1 VAEES
6 PLRRVLALALA
17 ASSVMACAG
26 GTGSEP
32 KDEAEGELAWPSTTK
47 VSDSASSAALS
58 SFDVDTGELRFSKET
73 PLLASL
79 DVGDVLA
86 GDVSEAA
93 PYGFLRRIRAI
104 RREDGALVLDTEQAS
119 LDQALTRADL
129 AMHALTPALEELVAS
144 GGTEASARSPSLLG
158 RAELGYGVSK
168 QALGLD
174 FGNGLSLPAVDVRE
188 ELCPGSCA
196 NGSVVVSGQVAASLG
211 YELGIGIRPHL
222 SLEDVFDGT
231 VGVTAYMNAN
241 AGVNGQ
247 ARIRA
252 VSTFTGSITAEREV
266 ANVKNVYHTSAFGFP
281 VVVVAIGTL
290 SVGVTGEA
298 ESALESAAHGGVSCR
313 VGAAWT
319 SDHGWEDLN
328 KPELSFGFDP
338 PSVRA
343 NAKLHT
349 YSRAKLQ
356 VLLYGLAG
364 FESEARFG
372 TELDAASP
380 RDPAWLLRA
389 RADAHFDLSAGIPV
403 LSQALSREK
412 TLFDESFELGRSQNQ
427 SPVIAS
433 APGDGVWNA
442 SRPFA
447 LVLNGAPSLDGA
459 YLVVSAHDRE
469 DGDAITLS
477 VSSDLDGPLALDAA
491 GEGPKLSQGIHTLTL
506 TLTDSVGAVSTR
518 SFVLNV
524 RQQRPV
530 LQVRALP
537 STVQSRVDVLLHAVA
552 LDPEATD
559 ATRNAIPCAELTWS
573 VTAPDLLFAGGRSGT
588 SVSGCDVTARFLETG
603 SRNVTVT
610 ATHPVGVSSTETHAI
625 AVTPPPDVLPPS
637 IDGYALRCDNAE
649 PLQSNVLID
658 GVISNVRMCPS
669 RASVLSLDV
678 SATDP
683 AGLPLSYSLTMENL
697 AGDPASRV
705 PLNVSAFGAPT
716 AAASYLIP
724 ERRGLAQINP
734 DWCTDYHAGF
744 GARLVLTVS
753 NGTSTT
759 TRSEDIFCP
768 TPGAN

>member
-1 VAEES
+1 
-6 PLRRVLALALA
+6 LRRVLALALA
-17 ASSVMACAG
+17 ASSVMACG
-26 GTGSEP
+26 GGSRSES
-32 KDEAEGELAWPSTTK
+32 KDPEQGEVAWPSTTK
-47 VSDSASSAALS
+47 VSDAASSAALTR
-58 SFDVDTGELRFSKET
+58 FDADSGELRFSKET

-79 DVGDVLA
+79 EVGDVLA

-93 PYGFLRRIRAI
+93 PYGFLRKVRAV
-104 RREDGALVLDTEQAS
+104 RREDGTLVLDTEQAS
-119 LDQALTRADL
+119 LDQALSRADL
-129 AMHALTPALEELVAS
+129 AMHALTPALEEVIAVGDTQS
-144 GGTEASARSPSLLG
+144 GALNPARRA
-158 RAELGYGVSK
+158 RAELAYGVSR
-168 QALGLD
+168 QALGID
-174 FGNGLSLPAVDVRE
+174 FGNGLSLPRVDVRE

-196 NGSVVVSGQVAASLG
+196 HGSVVVSGQVAASLG
-211 YELGIGIRPHL
+211 YELGIGIRPHV
-222 SLEDVFDGT
+222 SLEDVLDGT

-252 VSTFTGSITAEREV
+252 VSTFAGSIAAERVV
-266 ANVKNVYHTSAFGFP
+266 ADVKKVYHTSAFGFP
-281 VVVVAIGTL
+281 VVVLAIGTL

-298 ESALESAAHGGVSCR
+298 ESALDTTAFGGVTCR

-328 KPELSFGFDP
+328 HPELSFGFDP
-338 PSVRA
+338 PAVRA

-389 RADAHFDLSAGIPV
+389 RADAHFNLSASIPV
-403 LSQALSREK
+403 LSQALSREQ
-412 TLFDESFELGRSQNQ
+412 TVFDESFELGRSQNEAP
-427 SPVIAS
+427 SIAS

-459 YLVVSAHDRE
+459 YLLVSAHDRE
-469 DGDAITLS
+469 DGDALTLGA
-477 VSSDLDGPLALDAA
+477 SSDLDGPLMLDAA
-491 GEGPKLSQGIHTLTL
+491 GAGPTLSQGIHTITL
-506 TLTDSVGAVSTR
+506 TLTDSAGAESTR

-559 ATRNAIPCAELTWS
+559 ATHNAIPCAELTWS
-573 VTAPDLLFAGGRSGT
+573 VAAPDVLLAGGQSGT
-588 SVSGCDVTARFLETG
+588 SVSGCDVTARFLQTG
-603 SRNVTVT
+603 PRNLTVT
-610 ATHPVGVSSTETHAI
+610 ATHPVGASSTETHGI
-625 AVTPPPDVLPPS
+625 VVTPPPDVLPPS
-637 IDGYALRCDNAE
+637 IDGYLLHCDKAD
-649 PLQSNVLID
+649 PMQSNVLVD

-705 PLNVSAFGAPT
+705 PLSASAFGAPT

-753 NGTSTT
+753 NGTSST

-768 TPGAN
+768 APAPN